1 MAPKEK
7 VSLSLDHDLVS
18 AVRRRVGK
26 RELSSFLNEA
36 LERRLQADAVHD
48 YLAEAEQRLGPVS
61 PDVAAGVDRAY
72 ARRFDRTR
80 VAKLRRRI
88 DDAFALRSASPAVRA
103 EVEAALLRGD
113 GVDLLGLA
121 RRASTASVPLESIV
135 GVHPR
140 ISVDGQTIIV
150 IDVDPTLKTSAAVS

>member
-18 AVRRRVGK
+18 EVRRRVGK

-36 LERRLQADAVHD
+36 LERRLQAEAVQS
-48 YLAEAEQRLGPVS
+48 YLGEAERTLGP
-61 PDVAAGVDRAY
+61 PPPPVDHSVDNAY
-72 ARRFDRTR
+72 SRRFDRTR

-88 DDAFALRSASPAVRA
+88 ADAFAGASGTRA
-103 EVEAALLRGD
+103 EVDESLSRRD
-113 GVDLLGLA
+113 GIDLLGL
-121 RRASTASVPLESIV
+121 RERALRERVQLESII

-140 ISVDGQTIIV
+140 ISVHGQTVEV
-150 IDVDPTLKTSAAVS
+150 IDVDPSLDKRAAS